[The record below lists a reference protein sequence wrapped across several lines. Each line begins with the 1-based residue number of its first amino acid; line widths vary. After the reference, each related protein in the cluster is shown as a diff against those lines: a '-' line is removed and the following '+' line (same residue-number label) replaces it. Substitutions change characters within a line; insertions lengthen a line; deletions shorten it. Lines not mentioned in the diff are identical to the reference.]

1 MNQPGMVV
9 SPTRGQLNGE
19 NYVFLYLRSRLRIW
33 SRLFIR
39 NTSTESGAY
48 SRRFSRLPRRR
59 LIYYTVEVGPEFVRS
74 RNCVQMMFT
83 AESTAAQGQYLV
95 VVKVFRVMGAAYLG
109 NPMDQLRCIIFFPRS
124 LGLQQQWRRCM
135 SFFPSLVLC
144 RTTDKIG
151 LFPGVFWT
159 KLGISVFTCGKVF

>member
-59 LIYYTVEVGPEFVRS
+59 LIYYTVEVGPEFVTS

-109 NPMDQLRCIIFFPRS
+109 NPMD
-124 LGLQQQWRRCM
+124 
-135 SFFPSLVLC
+135 
-144 RTTDKIG
+144 
-151 LFPGVFWT
+151 
-159 KLGISVFTCGKVF
+159 